1 MSTEALPRAADTT
14 HASGEEGLVAS
25 SLAMPQ
31 AASQGAAPSHL
42 PVCAYV
48 HALGGIIDCVE
59 GQVVRVEEHGVDGMP
74 GYYRR
79 VIVTC
84 PWHTGHGQQP
94 CRLRR
99 NTGHRQTAALGMKE
113 PLAYLG
119 AWLVAGSNFSSREDH
134 ARFKPSATQTR
145 EYATSRNML

>member
-1 MSTEALPRAADTT
+1 M
-14 HASGEEGLVAS
+14 
-25 SLAMPQ
+25 
-31 AASQGAAPSHL
+31 
-42 PVCAYV
+42 
-48 HALGGIIDCVE
+48 
-59 GQVVRVEEHGVDGMP
+59 DGMP

-84 PWHTGHGQQP
+84 PWHTGHAQP
-94 CRLRR
+94 PCKLRR
-99 NTGHRQTAALGMKE
+99 NTGHRQTVVLGVKE

-119 AWLVAGSNFSSREDH
+119 AWLVAGSKFSSREDH

>member
-1 MSTEALPRAADTT
+1 MKGLLQLPLQCQRQKVLSQALPHKAALRL
-14 HASGEEGLVAS
+14 HILRYVPS
-25 SLAMPQ
+25 S
-31 AASQGAAPSHL
+31 
-42 PVCAYV
+42 Y
-48 HALGGIIDCVE
+48 ALGGIIDCVE
-59 GQVVRVEEHGVDGMP
+59 GQPVRVEEHGVDGMP

-119 AWLVAGSNFSSREDH
+119 AWLVAGSKFSSREDH
-134 ARFKPSATQTR
+134 ARFQTQCHTNSGVC
-145 EYATSRNML
+145 YV

>member
-1 MSTEALPRAADTT
+1 
-14 HASGEEGLVAS
+14 
-25 SLAMPQ
+25 
-31 AASQGAAPSHL
+31 
-42 PVCAYV
+42 
-48 HALGGIIDCVE
+48 
-59 GQVVRVEEHGVDGMP
+59 VDGMP

-99 NTGHRQTAALGMKE
+99 NTGDRQTAALGMKE

-145 EYATSRNML
+145 DYATSRNML